1 MISYVKTENAFNKL
15 LKKGTKHSEEVTL
28 LFTSSYDKFSQDLL
42 GEIKKG
48 NHTLDQELHVVV
60 SFEPPHAF
68 VACSTTKVP
77 CLVTIKTK
85 KKEIEYHLPFIYEKL
100 GVCLP

>member
-48 NHTLDQELHVVV
+48 NHTLDQELHVVD
-60 SFEPPHAF
+60 SFETPHAF
-68 VACSTTKVP
+68 VAFGTTQVP
-77 CLVTIKTK
+77 CLVSIKNRK
-85 KKEIEYHLPFIYEKL
+85 KDIEYHVPLIYEKL
-100 GVCLP
+100 GVSLP